1 MPVTPS
7 QSAAAHQAVGRY
19 RSAVHDAKRHADA
32 LAIAGCNAADA
43 GRVLQPF
50 VTSPVPTI
58 GWDGAPPVADWL
70 AGIDALIEQTKLGLR
85 GA

>member
-1 MPVTPS
+1 MQYSPS
-7 QSAAAHQAVGRY
+7 QSAAAHAAIGRY
-19 RSAVHDAKRHADA
+19 RSAVADAQHHADN
-32 LAIAGCNAADA
+32 LAAAARNAADA

-70 AGIDALIEQTKLGLR
+70 AGVDDLIAETKAGLAR
-85 GA
+85 

>member
-1 MPVTPS
+1 MPATPS
-7 QSAAAHQAVGRY
+7 QSAAAHTAIGRY
-19 RSAVHDAKRHADA
+19 RSAVADAKHHADA
-32 LAIAGCNAADA
+32 LATAGRNAADA

-70 AGIDALIEQTKLGLR
+70 AGIDVLIAETKAGLA
-85 GA
+85 G